1 MEILLS
7 LCDTAFRMF
16 LSTSVYLQY
25 TNEWSD
31 NWSVLVIKLNIVL
44 WRMIYSNVMLKM
56 ASNEELQ

>member
-1 MEILLS
+1 
-7 LCDTAFRMF
+7 MF
-16 LSTSVYLQY
+16 LSTLVYLQY
-25 TNEWSD
+25 TSEWSD